1 MKKLSFALIL
11 MCLFSFSI
19 LVANDSSSSFDDSLN
34 AAGVGDS
41 GATVSSS
48 ESDSTTVKSDS
59 EASEKSKSKTEEAKE
74 EKAKEEEKKEENK
87 GLATL
92 PNGKAYVGVYST
104 LNLRDGAWGTVLAKM
119 NNNEEVT
126 ITGRDGDWY
135 KVSTSKGEGYA
146 HARYI
151 FAKKDARYKGNDPT
165 SSSSSGSSNVVIN
178 VSGDS
183 VQGKV
188 VNAAKQLVD
197 KYSKSGSFP
206 YASGTNGGRLGC
218 AQVVTTALKAAG
230 VLNQTSLG
238 CVQTIGLLEKAG
250 WKSVKVP
257 PYQAGDVIF
266 WETYKKG
273 PSHVGIIM
281 NSGNNVTAMSNSS
294 SQRKPRYHNANY
306 QKVVKVMRKV

>member
-1 MKKLSFALIL
+1 MKKFNLIL
-11 MCLFSFSI
+11 TLLFVCFCFST
-19 LVANDSSSSFDDSLN
+19 LVANDDGSSFEDSLTN
-34 AAGVGDS
+34 ANIES
-41 GATVSSS
+41 TSTSS
-48 ESDSTTVKSDS
+48 ETDSTTVKSD
-59 EASEKSKSKTEEAKE
+59 EDASKASKSKTEEAKE
-74 EKAKEEEKKEENK
+74 EKAKEEENK

-92 PNGKAYVGVYST
+92 PNGKAYVGVYT
-104 LNLRDGAWGTVLAKM
+104 YLNLRDAVWGSVIGELH
-119 NNNEEVT
+119 NNDEVT

-135 KVSTSKGEGYA
+135 KVSTSVGDGYA

-151 FAKKDARYKGNDPT
+151 FATKDARYRGDDPT
-165 SSSSSGSSNVVIN
+165 SSNSNDVIIN

-206 YASGTNGGRLGC
+206 YAAGTNGGRLGC

-266 WETYKKG
+266 WETYKTG

-281 NSGNNVTAMSNSS
+281 TSGNTATAMSNSS
-294 SQRKPRYHNANY
+294 SQRKPRYHDANY